1 MVVAAAV
8 VVVFV
13 VVGKRNICLIFVTYV
28 CIFLLCV
35 FCYSYGCLC
44 VFLCMCFLFLSFFL
58 FPGHGR
64 GHGIFVLLQGLS
76 QVSLLLNPDIQ
87 HKLCAGSH
95 CGRVTRSYYF
105 GMASSED

>member
-1 MVVAAAV
+1 MFDYLLHMCVYFCCVCFV
-8 VVVFV
+8 IVMGVCVCVFV
-13 VVGKRNICLIFVTYV
+13 YV
-28 CIFLLCV
+28 F
-35 FCYSYGCLC
+35 FS
-44 VFLCMCFLFLSFFL
+44 FFLSFFL

-95 CGRVTRSYYF
+95 CKWLLNVMLPPCAGF
-105 GMASSED
+105 KLF